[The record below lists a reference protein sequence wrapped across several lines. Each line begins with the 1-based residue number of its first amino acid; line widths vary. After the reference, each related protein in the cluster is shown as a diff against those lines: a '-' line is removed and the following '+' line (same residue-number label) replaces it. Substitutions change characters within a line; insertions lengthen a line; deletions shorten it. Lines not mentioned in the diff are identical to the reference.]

1 MTRRIFDCVT
11 MLKTSTS
18 MIVVSSAIF
27 GMADAF
33 FSFAVLFN
41 TSVGSAVK
49 LLILYGVAVSLGGG
63 LLLSFSFYFFAAW
76 IVSSAFTFISIA
88 FLFGMADFESLYAF
102 HPFWI
107 HLFAPAFACLCCVC
121 FTQSPKRNPEKR
133 PSPKRSPKRGQ
144 RPFPKP

>member
-1 MTRRIFDCVT
+1 
-11 MLKTSTS
+11 

-41 TSVGSAVK
+41 TSVGSAAK

-121 FTQSPKRNPEKR
+121 FHAKPEKESQKEPEPEKEAR
-133 PSPKRSPKRGQ
+133 PGKGDNTAL
-144 RPFPKP
+144 